1 MGILLPQYNDDDL
14 KTVIINYDEIYK
26 DVQNYSGKFS
36 KEANIFLNNHLSD
49 IEKNILYDSYY
60 SADDG
65 WFTNS
70 SHGIGASR
78 LKITALSLGL
88 THNLLSFN
96 QEQKNTIRIVNEKLT
111 DDDLRYLQSA
121 YLKQKIITY
130 KTLMNKSDEPGFNNS
145 VVKLYRGVKTIDNIE
160 YSISL
165 ESWTADREIAIKF
178 SDGGY
183 VFRRKVSFEK
193 IYLFYQS
200 TFQWDENP
208 LKLKEKSI
216 IDSETEYIL
225 ENMSSDLR
233 KIEGIDYLLSEE
245 IIQGREFN
253 DH

>member
-1 MGILLPQYNDDDL
+1 MGILLPQYNDDYL
-14 KTVIINYDEIYK
+14 EAFIINHDEIYK
-26 DVQNYSGKFS
+26 DIQNYSGKFS
-36 KEANIFLNNHLSD
+36 KEANVFLNNHLSD
-49 IEKNILYDSYY
+49 IEKNLLYDSYY
-60 SADDG
+60 SADG
-65 WFTNS
+65 WFNS
-70 SHGIGASR
+70 SHGAGASR

-88 THNLLSFN
+88 THYLLSFN
-96 QEQKNTIRIVNEKLT
+96 QEQKNTISIVNKKLT
-111 DDDLRYLQSA
+111 DDDLRCLQSA

-130 KTLMNKSDEPGFNNS
+130 KTLMNKFDEPGFNNS

-193 IYLFYQS
+193 IYLFYQT

-225 ENMSSDLR
+225 ENISLDLS
-233 KIEGIDYLLSEE
+233 KIEGIDYLSSEE